1 MLAMKNARCSG
12 RSSCWNRRLAFG
24 DAAP

>member
-12 RSSCWNRRLAFG
+12 RSSCWNRTLAFG